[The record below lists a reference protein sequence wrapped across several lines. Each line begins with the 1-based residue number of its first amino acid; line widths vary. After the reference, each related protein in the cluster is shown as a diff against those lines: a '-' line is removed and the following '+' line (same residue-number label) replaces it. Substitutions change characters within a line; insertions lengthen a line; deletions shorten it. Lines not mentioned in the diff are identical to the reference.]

1 MARNWKPASD
11 EAFALQNAAAVR
23 EAREAGSVEPRAER
37 AWYDAARGL
46 VLVEL
51 ATGFVFAFAPERA
64 PGLGG
69 ATPEQLAAARISPSG
84 DGLHW
89 DDLDVHVSLTGL
101 MAEALNLREWA
112 PRYLGGLKSEAKAA
126 AARRNG
132 AKGGRPRG
140 SVRPAAGRVHAA

>member
-46 VLVEL
+46 VQVKLRS
-51 ATGFVFAFAPERA
+51 GFVFGFAPEAVEGLAGAGRELSA
-64 PGLGG
+64 P
-69 ATPEQLAAARISPSG
+69 RISPSG